1 MRDLS
6 RIPGLRLLAGTLAFI
21 AVAGV
26 AIGVV
31 VWVWDQRSS
40 PVAGDDAPALADS
53 GEGLAV
59 ADEPPEETLPVEE
72 IRTDEPWPL
81 FGRTATRSS
90 LAAEVE
96 LAPPLR
102 EAWRLEGDER
112 LRVAP
117 VVAYGRVYSVS
128 EHGNVRA
135 LDVESGTV
143 IWEADLG
150 RCVEASPAV
159 SDQIV
164 YVSLMDPA
172 PCRRHAQRASGFV
185 VALDAS
191 TGEELWRFEAGLV
204 ESSPLVAGGRVF
216 VGSWDGSVYAL
227 DAGTGQEI
235 WSNATQA
242 RVRGG
247 VAVRQGRVYVGSFDE
262 TFYAYSAR
270 DGELLWV
277 APVIGNFFSTPVAV
291 RGRVLAGTT
300 ENTLYSFDA
309 ETGDEQWSL
318 TTGGV
323 VYGSPAIW
331 QETAYAT
338 SFDGNVYAID
348 LESGALRWRFSA
360 GSPIS
365 SSASVIG
372 GVVWVSTIDRRTVAL
387 DGDTGAELWSF
398 DDGRRAQMVT
408 DGERLYL
415 AGDRIV
421 YGLEPDPNAPP
432 LEPSPPAPQP
442 APVTEPAPLEPPEP
456 AEPAPPAPSE
466 EQPAQEAPQPAPSEE
481 QPAQEAPPPEAD
493 TPAPAADPPAPA
505 ADQPPEAEPLPP
517 EEPSPDP
524 TPNEQPATVADGVEG
539 T

>member
-1 MRDLS
+1 MRELN
-6 RIPGLRLLAGTLAFI
+6 RIPGLRLLVGTIAFLAL
-21 AVAGV
+21 AGV
-26 AIGVV
+26 AIGMV
-31 VWVWDQRSS
+31 VWVWDQRGSA
-40 PVAGDDAPALADS
+40 VGDETPTLADP
-53 GEGLAV
+53 GDGLPV
-59 ADEPPEETLPVEE
+59 ADEVPEETVPVEE
-72 IRTDEPWPL
+72 VRTDEPWPL

-102 EAWRLEGDER
+102 ETWRLESDER

-117 VVAYGRVYSVS
+117 VVAYGLIYSVS
-128 EHGNVRA
+128 EHGIVRA

-143 IWEADLG
+143 IWEEDLG

-172 PCRRHAQRASGFV
+172 PCPRHARRASGFV
-185 VALDAS
+185 VALDAT
-191 TGEELWRFEAGLV
+191 TGEEHWRFEAGLV
-204 ESSPLVAGGRVF
+204 ESSPLAAGGRVF

-235 WSNATQA
+235 WSNPTEA

-247 VAVRQGRVYVGSFDE
+247 VAVRQGTVYVGSFDE
-262 TFYAYSAR
+262 NLYAYSAR

-277 APVIGNFFSTPVAV
+277 APAVGNFFSTPVAV

-309 ETGDEQWSL
+309 ETGFEQWTL
-318 TTGGV
+318 TTGGA

-338 SFDGNVYAID
+338 SFDGNVYAVD
-348 LESGALRWRFSA
+348 LESGGVQWRYNA

-365 SSASVIG
+365 GSASVIG
-372 GVVWVSTIDRRTVAL
+372 GVVWVSTIDRRTIAL
-387 DGDTGAELWSF
+387 DGETGAELWSF
-398 DDGRRAQMVT
+398 EDGRRAQMVT

-421 YGLEPDPNAPP
+421 YGLEPDPDAPP
-432 LEPSPPAPQP
+432 LEPVTPAGE
-442 APVTEPAPLEPPEP
+442 APVTEPTPIEPSEPVEP
-456 AEPAPPAPSE
+456 AAPAPGE
-466 EQPAQEAPQPAPSEE
+466 EQPAEE
-481 QPAQEAPPPEAD
+481 
-493 TPAPAADPPAPA
+493 APAADPALDPPPPA
-505 ADQPPEAEPLPP
+505 ADPAPETDPPPA
-517 EEPSPDP
+517 EPSPDP
-524 TPNEQPATVADGVEG
+524 APNEQPAAAVDGVEG
-539 T
+539 A